1 MNLNSS
7 TIARELMD
15 HSPDAIIALALDGR
29 VLVWSKSAAN
39 MFGYSSEEVE
49 GRFLN
54 ELIVPANLL
63 DQEQASLDQ
72 VIKTGA
78 HTYESI
84 RRTRDGLLIHVD
96 VSTKLV
102 RDEQGQIGYLLST
115 KKDVTHLKV
124 MRASH
129 LIEAKF
135 RDLLES
141 TPDATVIVSITGRIV
156 LVNSHAEQLFGY
168 SREELIGL
176 PIEVL
181 MPPRYR
187 SSHLGHRTNFF
198 TTPRTRT
205 MGAGLDL
212 SGLRKDGIEFPVEI
226 SLSPLETE
234 EGTLVIS
241 AIRDITERRRA
252 ERKFRGLLESAPDA
266 VVIVDS
272 EGSIV
277 LVNSQTEKS
286 FGYSRDELL
295 GQRVEMLIPNRFRG
309 HHARHREGYF
319 LDPKF
324 RGMGAGLEL
333 YGRRKDGSEFA
344 VEISLSPLE
353 TEEGLLVSGA
363 IRDITDRK
371 RFEQSLREKNMQL
384 EDANTQLEATNKE
397 LEAFSYSVSH
407 DLRAPLRGIDGF
419 SQVLLED
426 HANELDDEGK
436 EALHR
441 VRAAAQRMAELID
454 NLLSLSQMTRS
465 ELSHEHLNLTDMA
478 RTVTNEL
485 KELEPERK
493 VEFVIEDDVMVNGDP
508 RLLRIAMENL
518 FNNAWKF
525 TSKHKHA
532 RIEFGSLKENGV
544 PVYFVRDDGSGFD
557 MNYAGKLFGAF
568 QRLHKESEFKGTGI
582 GLATVQRIIRRHG
595 GRVWANSAVEQGST
609 FYFTLGGH
617 RKNNHD

>member
-1 MNLNSS
+1 MNIDSS
-7 TIARELMD
+7 IVARELLD
-15 HSPDAIIALALDGR
+15 HSPDAIIVLAPDGR

-39 MFGYSSEEVE
+39 MFGYSSEEAE
-49 GRFLN
+49 GRFLH
-54 ELIVPANLL
+54 ELVVPPERVEEEEHNLK
-63 DQEQASLDQ
+63 E
-72 VIKTGA
+72 VMKKGF
-78 HTYESI
+78 HTYEGI
-84 RRTRDGLLIHVD
+84 RRTRDGPMIHAD
-96 VSTKLV
+96 ISTKLV
-102 RDEQGQIGYLLST
+102 RDENGEIAYLLST

-141 TPDATVIVSITGRIV
+141 TPDATVIVNITGRIV

-168 SREELIGL
+168 KREELIGL

-181 MPPRYR
+181 MPSRYR
-187 SSHLGHRTNFF
+187 SAHLGHRTSFF
-198 TTPRTRT
+198 VTPRTRT

-212 SGLRKDGIEFPVEI
+212 SGLRKDGVEFPVEI

-266 VVIVDS
+266 VVIVDRA
-272 EGSIV
+272 GTIV
-277 LVNSQTEKS
+277 LVNSQTENS
-286 FGYSRDELL
+286 FGYTREELL
-295 GQRVEMLIPNRFRG
+295 GQRVEMLIPERYRPNHSQHRG
-309 HHARHREGYF
+309 GYF
-319 LDPKF
+319 MDPRV

-333 YGRRKDGSEFA
+333 YGRRKDGSEFP

-371 RFEQSLREKNMQL
+371 RFEQSLREKNFQL
-384 EDANTQLEATNKE
+384 EDANTQLAATNKE

-419 SQVLLED
+419 SQMLLED
-426 HANELDDEGK
+426 YADKLDEEGRD
-436 EALHR
+436 ALHR

-465 ELSHEHLNLTDMA
+465 ELSYERLNLTRLA
-478 RTVTNEL
+478 RTIASEL
-485 KELEPERK
+485 KEQAPARD
-493 VEFVIEDDVMVNGDP
+493 VEFVIDDDVMVNGDP
-508 RLLRIAMENL
+508 RLLRIVMENL
-518 FNNAWKF
+518 LSNSWKF
-525 TSKHKHA
+525 TSNHERA
-532 RIEFGSLKENGV
+532 RIEFGSMKNNGT
-544 PVYFVRDDGSGFD
+544 PIYFVRDDGSGFD
-557 MNYAGKLFGAF
+557 MTYADKLFGAF
-568 QRLHKESEFKGTGI
+568 QRLHTANEFKGTGI
-582 GLATVQRIIRRHG
+582 GLATVQRIIHRHG
-595 GRVWANSAVEQGST
+595 GQVWANSAVEQGAT
-609 FYFTLGGH
+609 FYFTLGG
-617 RKNNHD
+617 RREKQA